1 MIDSLLISNW
11 WSDKWLISC
20 WSALILTDW
29 STNLISVSICF
40 YFEEKTLWEQEVDG
54 CLINDPSETLSSG
67 ASWLVVQYDTVI
79 PQAPPPTF
87 NVMRSGGAFRFP
99 SSACKCQ
106 CVCFCRHSLRQ
117 IHTTPV
123 VQSWVPER
131 TMSWGTWTH
140 SRLLWRRRSLQCD
153 ITGTEQSD
161 VGGGI
166 FLLRASAGWL

>member
-40 YFEEKTLWEQEVDG
+40 YFEEKTLWEQEMDG

-117 IHTTPV
+117 IHNSCGSVLGP
-123 VQSWVPER
+123 
-131 TMSWGTWTH
+131 WTH
-140 SRLLWRRRSLQCD
+140 HELGYLNAQQAVVKEAEPAVWHHRNWTKWC
-153 ITGTEQSD
+153 
-161 VGGGI
+161 GGGI